1 MMSSP
6 AGRRARKSLESRHRI
21 VECAAALFGAHGYEA
36 TTMEQIGECAD
47 VSRATVFNYFPR
59 KEDLV
64 LAWFDSRR
72 ADIAGVLARAG
83 DPPHDTPDRLR
94 QAFRALARIF
104 EDDPKNGRGMVRAWL
119 QAGGP
124 LLTSDSETTRLFA
137 AAIRSGQELGDIRR
151 ETDPDRAGR
160 LLFDA
165 YLGVLYRWVTA
176 KHPPEDLEKS
186 LLAVL
191 DLLLRGIA
199 APPAAR
205 PRLRR
210 SP

>member
-1 MMSSP
+1 MSRP
-6 AGRRARKSLESRHRI
+6 AGRRTRKSMESRNRI
-21 VECAAALFGAHGYEA
+21 VECAAALFGVRGYQD
-36 TTMEQIGECAD
+36 TTMEEIGECAD

-72 ADIAGVLARAG
+72 ADLAGILAPSADRS
-83 DPPHDTPDRLR
+83 HDTPDRLR
-94 QAFRALARIF
+94 EAFRALARIF
-104 EDDPKNGRGMVRAWL
+104 EDDPRNGRGMVRAWL
-119 QAGGP
+119 QAGGS
-124 LLTSDSETTRLFA
+124 LLKSDSETTRLFA
-137 AAIRSGQELGDIRR
+137 AALRAGQERGDVSR

-165 YLGVLYRWVTA
+165 YIGVLYRWVTA
-176 KHPPEDLEKS
+176 QQPPEDLEKS

-199 APPAAR
+199 SPPRKAVRTAR
-205 PRLRR
+205 SR
-210 SP
+210 

>member
-1 MMSSP
+1 MSSP
-6 AGRRARKSLESRHRI
+6 AGRRARKSFESRDRI
-21 VECAAALFGAHGYEA
+21 VECAAALFGARGYEV
-36 TTMEQIGECAD
+36 TTMEDIGECAD

-72 ADIAGVLARAG
+72 ADIAGVLAPSEER
-83 DPPHDTPDRLR
+83 PHDTPDRLR

-104 EDDPKNGRGMVRAWL
+104 KNDPKNGRGMVRAWL

-124 LLTSDSETTRLFA
+124 LLKSDSDTTRLFA
-137 AAIRSGQELGDIRR
+137 AALRAGQERGDISR
-151 ETDPDRAGR
+151 ETDPDCAGR

-176 KHPPEDLEKS
+176 EHPPEDLEKS

-191 DLLLRGIA
+191 ELVLRGIA
-199 APPAAR
+199 SPPRKAVRTAR
-205 PRLRR
+205 SR
-210 SP
+210 

>member
-1 MMSSP
+1 M
-6 AGRRARKSLESRHRI
+6 ESRDRI
-21 VECAAALFGAHGYEA
+21 VECAAKLFGVRGYQD
-36 TTMEQIGECAD
+36 TTMEDIGECAD

-72 ADIAGVLARAG
+72 ADLAGKLVAG
-83 DPPHDTPDRLR
+83 GDRSDDTPNRLR
-94 QAFRALARIF
+94 EAFRALARIF
-104 EDDPKNGRGMVRAWL
+104 EDDPRNGRGMVRAWL

-124 LLTSDSETTRLFA
+124 RLTSDSATTRLFA
-137 AAIRSGQELGDIRR
+137 AAIRAGQERGEIPR

-176 KHPPEDLEKS
+176 KNPPEDLETS

-199 APPAAR
+199 APPRVAVR
-205 PRLRR
+205 TKR
-210 SP
+210 SR